1 MENKEIRWKQRF
13 QNYEMAFL
21 KLKEAIA
28 MNYQTIK
35 AAPNLRIQREY
46 CEMQYIRNCNCF
58 ISSF

>member
-28 MNYQTIK
+28 MNYRTIRVVATPTEILK
-35 AAPNLRIQREY
+35 PFITIQENLQAV
-46 CEMQYIRNCNCF
+46 
-58 ISSF
+58 